1 MPTKLVPLSST
12 PEETTALLAHG
23 EREAEHQIQRMLH
36 NTEEELDLRLK
47 SPLEIRF
54 YNKDRQK
61 RHEDRLKGSMMRLMG
76 EERDKLAEKQEMH

>member
-1 MPTKLVPLSST
+1 
-12 PEETTALLAHG
+12 
-23 EREAEHQIQRMLH
+23 MLH

-61 RHEDRLKGSMMRLMG
+61 RHEDRLKGNMMKLMG